1 MLGAGKV
8 TAVISKGIEKA
19 VCFFGKHALI
29 VYVVHVVL
37 LAALLSLISGLFIT
51 PGNFGI

>member
-8 TAVISKGIEKA
+8 TTAIAKAIEKA

-29 VYVVHVVL
+29 VYVVHVVM
-37 LAALLSLISGLFIT
+37 LAVILSLISGLFIT
-51 PGNFGI
+51 PGNFGF

>member
-8 TAVISKGIEKA
+8 TTAIAKAIEKA

-29 VYVVHVVL
+29 VYVVHVVM
-37 LAALLSLISGLFIT
+37 LAAILSLISGLFIT
-51 PGNFGI
+51 PGNFGF